1 MNMEDI
7 RNTTQTLMPLH
18 RPAIK
23 KNEYDIYPS
32 FNLGGGKIHCDYDS
46 LAERIKGEKA
56 VIVDGY
62 VGVIFDD
69 FVTNLNKSLIKKGVK
84 AIWWRTDAAMK
95 PEKEISKLIEPWFG
109 GDDPLF
115 GKRAKIELKDYF
127 DENKIYAFKKEPKA
141 HMNILVGIG
150 ASLFGWKGLILYLD
164 IPKNEIQFRS
174 RAGSITNLGAR
185 KPEPPKVMYKRFY
198 FIDWVVLNRHK
209 KRILSKIDI
218 FVDAQRSNSIT
229 WAEGCDIRRGL
240 DTMAHN
246 GFRVRPWFEP
256 GAWGGQWIKKH
267 IPALPSDV
275 KNYAWSFELISPEN
289 GLIFESDS
297 LLLEVSFDFLMY
309 AGGRAVTGEKCHKEY
324 GDEYPIRMD
333 YLDTFDGGNL
343 SVQCHPRKKYIQE
356 NFGERLT
363 QEETYYIL
371 DAKKGSHVYL
381 GFKKGVDPQEFRK
394 ALEKSHET
402 ATELDVDKFINTEQ
416 SAKHDLY
423 LIPPGTLHS
432 AGQNNLVLEISTTPY
447 IFTFKMYDWM
457 RMDLDGKPR
466 PLNISRAMDN
476 LDFSRQGSYVKKNLV
491 SRPYLVKK
499 GKGWEQWEMPTHPRH
514 SYRIQRYVIDS
525 EVKINTEDN
534 GNVLNLVEGS
544 SAIIETASGHRY
556 SLSYGETLVISAA
569 ASSYRIITPN
579 DKRIMVV
586 RAFMK

>member
-1 MNMEDI
+1 MKKL
-7 RNTTQTLMPLH
+7 RNTTQIILPL
-18 RPAIK
+18 RKPKAK
-23 KNEYDIYPS
+23 DSEYDIYPS
-32 FNLGGGKIHCDYDS
+32 FDLGSGKIHCDFDS
-46 LAERIKGEKA
+46 LAERIKGQKT
-56 VIVDGY
+56 VIIDGY

-69 FVTNLNKSLIKKGVK
+69 FITSLNKSLIKKGIK
-84 AIWWRTDAAMK
+84 AIWWRTEAAMK
-95 PEKEISKLIEPWFG
+95 PEKEINKLIEPWLG

-115 GKRAKIELKDYF
+115 GKRAKLDLKDFF
-127 DENKIYAFKKEPKA
+127 DENAIYSFKQEPKA
-141 HMNILVGIG
+141 QMNILIGIG
-150 ASLFGWKGLILYLD
+150 AFLFGWKGLTLYLD

-174 RAGSITNLGAR
+174 RAGSITNLGAS

-209 KRILSKIDI
+209 KRILKKIDI
-218 FVDAQRSNSIT
+218 FVDAQRESEIT
-229 WAEGCDIRRGL
+229 WAEGSDIRKGL
-240 DTMAHN
+240 DTMAHS

-256 GAWGGQWIKKH
+256 GAWGGQWVKKH
-267 IPALPSDV
+267 IPALPSNV

-289 GLIFESDS
+289 GLIFESNS
-297 LLLEVSFDFLMY
+297 LLLEISFDFLMY
-309 AGGRAVTGEKCHKEY
+309 EGGASVTGTKCHKEY

-381 GFKKGVDPQEFRK
+381 GFKAGVDPQEFRK

-402 ATELDVDKFINTEQ
+402 TTELDVDKFINTEQ
-416 SAKHDLY
+416 SSKHDLY

-432 AGQNNLVLEISTTPY
+432 AGKNNLVLEISTTPY

-457 RMDLDGKPR
+457 RLDLDGKPR

-476 LDFSRQGSYVKKNLV
+476 LYFSRQGSYIKKNLV
-491 SRPYLVKK
+491 SHPYMIKK
-499 GKGWEQWEMPTHPRH
+499 GNGWEQWELPTHPRH

-525 EVKINTEDN
+525 KAEIKTEDN
-534 GNVLNLVEGS
+534 GNVLNLVDGD
-544 SAIIETASGHRY
+544 SAIIKTPTGLRHK
-556 SLSYGETLVISAA
+556 LHYGETFVVSAA
-569 ASSYRIITPN
+569 AGSYQIISPHG
-579 DKRIMVV
+579 KRIMVV
-586 RAFMK
+586 RAFMR